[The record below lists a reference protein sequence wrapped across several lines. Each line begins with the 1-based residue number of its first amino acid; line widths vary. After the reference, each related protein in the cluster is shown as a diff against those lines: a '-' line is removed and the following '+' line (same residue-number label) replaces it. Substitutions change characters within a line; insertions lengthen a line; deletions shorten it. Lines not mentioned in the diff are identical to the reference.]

1 MISLGMILMII
12 YHHQEGRISWEMK
25 LSLSFTENVSEMM
38 NFANK
43 NSKKY
48 KKESMKNLNNV
59 KNGTKTEKSTKKK
72 RKR

>member
-1 MISLGMILMII
+1 ML
-12 YHHQEGRISWEMK
+12 
-25 LSLSFTENVSEMM
+25 LSSIVNDSEMM

-48 KKESMKNLNNV
+48 KNVSMRSPSSV
-59 KNGTKTEKSTKKK
+59 KNVTKIEKSTKKK